1 MDNLYSHQQ
10 LLGQGQ
16 LDPNDLQLINQRRRS
31 RNRLGIAYQ
40 LAFVRLYNRFPVQ
53 SPAFE
58 VDEEL
63 LTFVSIQLGLDAN
76 LIQAYTSRQPT
87 LSEHQE
93 RIREYGV

>member
-53 SPAFE
+53 GPAFE